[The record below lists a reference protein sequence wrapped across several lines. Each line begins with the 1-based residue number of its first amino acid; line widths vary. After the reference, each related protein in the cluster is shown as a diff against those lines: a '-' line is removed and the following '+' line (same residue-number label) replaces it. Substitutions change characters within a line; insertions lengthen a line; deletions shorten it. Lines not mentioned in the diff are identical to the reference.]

1 MAMPFGGFVMLK
13 TTLLAFTFALFTGLA
28 SLGVYG
34 ATVAPGTMAFDGY
47 DHSLDTA
54 KVARADSDV
63 EAGY

>member
-1 MAMPFGGFVMLK
+1 MFK
-13 TTLLAFTFALFTGLA
+13 TTLLAFTVALFTGLA

-34 ATVAPGTMAFDGY
+34 AAVAPGAGAFDGY

-54 KVARADSDV
+54 QVARGEGAA

>member
-1 MAMPFGGFVMLK
+1 MLK

-34 ATVAPGTMAFDGY
+34 ATVAPAAGAFDGY

-54 KVARADSDV
+54 KVARGEGAA